1 MGIDRDIADERS
13 VYAHGLEFGD
23 DSFDLLAFAEYL
35 RQALPNATFV
45 GFTGTPI
52 DDKDRST
59 VGVYGEVIDTY
70 DMTQAVADKATV
82 PIHYT
87 ARLAKLRLNLT
98 DEDRMRGRLYSER
111 RERETSMAGD

>member
-1 MGIDRDIADERS
+1 MREQVG
-13 VYAHGLEFGD
+13 
-23 DSFDLLAFAEYL
+23 FAEYL

-52 DDKDRST
+52 EEKGRNT
-59 VGVYGEVIDTY
+59 EAVFGEVIDTY

-87 ARLAKLRLNLT
+87 APLAKLRLDLT
-98 DEDRMRGRLYSER
+98 DDERAELDALAGYRRVMTPRSNGRRVSSAASR
-111 RERETSMAGD
+111 KR